1 MCQEYG
7 FYPGFRFIL
16 KSKFIKSPEK
26 TIMTWF
32 IFTIF
37 VVTYM
42 LRIFEVYYSI
52 YPATDNS
59 KSKETQVFNIV
70 YLVIITI
77 TTVGYG
83 DLAPKSNPGKF
94 ITMWLAIWG
103 TMMMAFV
110 VAALTKVLSMND
122 K

>member
-1 MCQEYG
+1 
-7 FYPGFRFIL
+7 
-16 KSKFIKSPEK
+16 
-26 TIMTWF
+26 
-32 IFTIF
+32 
-37 VVTYM
+37 M

-52 YPATDNS
+52 YPSTDNS

-94 ITMWLAIWG
+94 ITMWLAMWG
-103 TMMMAFV
+103 AMMMAFV
-110 VAALTKVLSMND
+110 VAALTKVLSMNE